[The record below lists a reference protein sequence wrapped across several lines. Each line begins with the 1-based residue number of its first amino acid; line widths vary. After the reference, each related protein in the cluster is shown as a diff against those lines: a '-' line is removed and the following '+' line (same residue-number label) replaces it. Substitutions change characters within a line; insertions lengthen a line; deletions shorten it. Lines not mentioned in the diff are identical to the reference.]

1 MSIHKQE
8 RIVANDFSHGFW
20 YNFYT
25 GKQVF
30 LFINCIAEN
39 HRAVASYEV
48 CVRGKRDTYYKYIT
62 NLN

>member
-1 MSIHKQE
+1 MSIHKRE
-8 RIVANDFSHGFW
+8 KIVANDFNHWLW

-39 HRAVASYEV
+39 HRAEASYEV
-48 CVRGKRDTYYKYIT
+48 CA
-62 NLN
+62 